1 VPREKL
7 IARLMGYQVSFTLIV
22 FVALLVIFQ
31 IFTPG
36 HTFFQRPNLY
46 ALARLA
52 PDLGIVALGIGV
64 LMICGEFDLSIS
76 STIPV
81 TSFVFVKLLG
91 FGVPLGLNLLITL
104 GVGAFIGFINGF
116 LVTRTKLPS
125 FIITLGT
132 MLFWKGLVYAASL
145 MMPIGIR
152 AWLQPGS
159 WLENMFGGVIGGV
172 FPVQAIWFVGLAI
185 LLSLML
191 HYTKFGNWIFA
202 TGDNE
207 TAARAMGINTARV
220 KVIVFVGVGV
230 LCAVVGMISC
240 LRIES
245 FTPNQGVGSELRAIA
260 SAVVGGTSLV
270 GGIGSVLGI
279 FLGTLTIQIID
290 SGMILLGLPA
300 FGIGTFIGASVILF
314 AVLNKFASRWSS
326 R

>member
-1 VPREKL
+1 MAREKL
-7 IARLMGYQVSFTLIV
+7 ISRLMGYQVSFTLTV

-46 ALARLA
+46 AMARLA
-52 PDLGIVALGIGV
+52 PDLGILSLGIGI
-64 LMICGEFDLSIS
+64 LMICGEFDLSVS
-76 STIPV
+76 STIPL

-91 FGVPLGLNLLITL
+91 FGVPLGANLVITL
-104 GVGAFIGFINGF
+104 CVGAFVGFVNGF
-116 LVTRTKLPS
+116 LVTRTRLPS

-159 WLENMFGGVIGGV
+159 WLENMFVGIIGGV
-172 FPVQAIWFVGLAI
+172 FPVQAIWFIGLAVI
-185 LLSLML
+185 LSGML
-191 HYTKFGNWIFA
+191 HFTKFGNWIFA

-220 KVIVFVGVGV
+220 KVIVFVGVGL
-230 LCAVVGMISC
+230 LCAVVGMIQC

-245 FTPNQGVGSELRAIA
+245 FSPNQGVGSELRSIA
-260 SAVVGGTSLV
+260 SAVVGGTSLL

-300 FGIGTFIGASVILF
+300 FGINTFIGAAVILF

>member
-1 VPREKL
+1 VTRERS
-7 IARLMGYQVSFTLIV
+7 ISRLFGYQSTFTLLV
-22 FVALLVIFQ
+22 FVALVVAFE

-36 HTFFQRPNLY
+36 HTFFQRANLY
-46 ALARLA
+46 SMARLA
-52 PDLGIVALGIGV
+52 PDLGIVSLGIGV

-81 TSFVFVKLLG
+81 ASFVFVQFLG
-91 FGVPLGLNLLITL
+91 IGAPLWLNLIVTL
-104 GVGAFIGFINGF
+104 FVGGAIGLANGI
-116 LVTRTKLPS
+116 LVTRTRLPS

-132 MLFWKGLVYAASL
+132 MLFWRGLLYASSL

-159 WLENMFGGVIGGV
+159 WLENMFVGIIGGV
-172 FPVQAIWFVGLAI
+172 LPVQAIWFVGLAV
-185 LLSLML
+185 LLAAVL
-191 HYTKFGNWIFA
+191 HFTQFGNWIFA

-220 KVIVFVGVGV
+220 KVSVFVGVGV
-230 LCAVVGMISC
+230 LCAIVGMIQC

-245 FTPNQGVGSELRAIA
+245 FSPNQGVGSELRAIA
-260 SAVVGGTSLV
+260 SAVVGGTSLM

-279 FLGTLTIQIID
+279 FIGTLTIQIID
-290 SGMILLGLPA
+290 NGMILLGLPA
-300 FGIGTFIGASVILF
+300 FGIGTFIGAAVILF
-314 AVLNKFASRWSS
+314 AVLNKYFSRWST

>member
-1 VPREKL
+1 VAREKL
-7 IARLMGYQVSFTLIV
+7 IARLMGYQVSFTLLI
-22 FVALLVIFQ
+22 FVVLLVVFQ
-31 IFTPG
+31 VFTPG

-52 PDLGIVALGIGV
+52 PDLGIAALGIGV

-76 STIPV
+76 STIPL

-91 FGVPLGLNLLITL
+91 FGVPLGLNLAITL
-104 GVGAFIGFINGF
+104 CVGAFIGFVNGF
-116 LVTRTKLPS
+116 LVTRTRLPS

-159 WLENMFGGVIGGV
+159 WLENMFVLVIGGV
-172 FPVQAIWFVGLAI
+172 LPVQAIWFVGLAI

-191 HYTKFGNWIFA
+191 HFTKFGNWIFA

-230 LCAVVGMISC
+230 LCALVGMISC
-240 LRIES
+240 LRSEN
-245 FTPNQGVGSELRAIA
+245 FTPNQGVGIELRAIA
-260 SAVVGGTSLV
+260 SAVVGGTSLL

-279 FLGTLTIQIID
+279 FIGTLTIQIID

-300 FGIGTFIGASVILF
+300 FGIGTFIGLTVILF
-314 AVLNKFASRWSS
+314 AILNKYASRWSS